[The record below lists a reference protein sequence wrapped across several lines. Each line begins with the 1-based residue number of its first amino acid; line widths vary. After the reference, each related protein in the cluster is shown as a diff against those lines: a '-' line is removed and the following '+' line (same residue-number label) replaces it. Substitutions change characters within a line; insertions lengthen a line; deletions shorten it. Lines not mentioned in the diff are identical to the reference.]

1 MDCHLRQRPRRFYQI
16 ARDSEYNLYVS
27 FRVFLAFLCLAI
39 SAPAGIR
46 AQAAP
51 SAGCVQDKERFTCNA
66 TAFAAALKNA
76 ATIAVSSQP
85 PNQMADGQLENLVR
99 SLGKTGTPG
108 EADLTFVL
116 AKIDYSGVN
125 YGPGD
130 RELAA
135 LRIYSHGIEGAR
147 GPLLWD
153 EPFIGEPDMAWPT
166 VVHELIAQFKTD
178 IKQLPR

>member
-1 MDCHLRQRPRRFYQI
+1 
-16 ARDSEYNLYVS
+16 
-27 FRVFLAFLCLAI
+27 
-39 SAPAGIR
+39 
-46 AQAAP
+46 
-51 SAGCVQDKERFTCNA
+51 
-66 TAFAAALKNA
+66 
-76 ATIAVSSQP
+76 
-85 PNQMADGQLENLVR
+85 MADGQLDDLVR

-116 AKIDYSGVN
+116 AKIDYGGIN

-135 LRIYSHGIEGAR
+135 LRIYSRGSDGTR

>member
-1 MDCHLRQRPRRFYQI
+1 
-16 ARDSEYNLYVS
+16 
-27 FRVFLAFLCLAI
+27 LCVAI

-51 SAGCVQDKERFTCNA
+51 SAGCVQDKDRFTCNA
-66 TAFAAALKNA
+66 TAFSVALKNA
-76 ATIAVSSQP
+76 ATVAVTSQP
-85 PNQMADGQLENLVR
+85 PNQMAEGQLNNLVR
-99 SLGKTGTPG
+99 SLGKTGTSG
-108 EADLTFVL
+108 EADLTFIL
-116 AKIDYSGVN
+116 AKIDYGGIN

-135 LRIYSHGIEGAR
+135 LRIYSRGSDGTR
-147 GPLLWD
+147 GPLLWV